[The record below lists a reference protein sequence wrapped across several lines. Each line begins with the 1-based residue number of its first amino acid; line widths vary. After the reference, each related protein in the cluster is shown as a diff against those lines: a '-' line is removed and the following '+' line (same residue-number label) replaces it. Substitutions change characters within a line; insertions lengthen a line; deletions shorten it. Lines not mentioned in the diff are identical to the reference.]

1 MAQISTQILHRLLE
15 NPEYLE
21 PLRQE
26 IETAVAEEGWTK
38 AAIDKMHNLDSF
50 LRETQR
56 MNTISTRLS
65 APFHDSPVADIL
77 SPSASDSSRNTPFHI
92 FQRRD
97 YPPGHASVGSVKRYP
112 YGWRNIP
119 EP

>member
-1 MAQISTQILHRLLE
+1 MAQTSTQVLYRLLE
-15 NPEYLE
+15 NPEYLK

-38 AAIDKMHNLDSF
+38 AGMDKMHNLDSF

-56 MNTISTRLS
+56 MNGLGIGLS
-65 APFHDSPVADIL
+65 APLHGSRVTDIL
-77 SPSASDSSRNTPFHI
+77 SPSGTDSSRTSPFHI

-97 YPPGHASVGSVKRYP
+97 YTPGYASGGSVNCYP
-112 YGWRNIP
+112 YG
-119 EP
+119 